1 MVIESVYLIAHVIET
16 TSSTCNMAFLCGHL
30 MHIYRLTSSFFFSVV
45 RDRVIAFWFRD
56 KLALAF
62 GIAVSTMGLGSV
74 LTFLFTSNMAQ
85 WIGLTETLFV
95 GMLAISSSLNTI
107 SCLFSSRLFNQ
118 FNNHYFQCVVNEF
131 ALYTIHTVYHIASC

>member
-1 MVIESVYLIAHVIET
+1 MSLQHHIWKVLLTNEMPESLT
-16 TSSTCNMAFLCGHL
+16 K
-30 MHIYRLTSSFFFSVV
+30 HITVVVFSVV

-95 GMLAISSSLNTI
+95 GMLFLVSITFFSVF
-107 SCLFSSRLFNQ
+107 FSSIFFCLLFMRLRFKRFHVRLSQ
-118 FNNHYFQCVVNEF
+118 GLSTGV
-131 ALYTIHTVYHIASC
+131 